1 MHEDV
6 QELLRYV
13 GRYLLDRPDQMT
25 VDQTEDGGAI
35 VFRLDVHD
43 DDRGKL
49 IGKGG
54 ETASALR
61 SVIRASGALR
71 DEQFQLEILD

>member
-13 GRYLLDRPDQMT
+13 GRYLLERPDQLVVEESQDDGT
-25 VDQTEDGGAI
+25 V
-35 VFRLDVHD
+35 VFELTVHD

-54 ETASALR
+54 ETAEALR
-61 SVIRASGALR
+61 AVIRAAGALQ
-71 DEQFQLEILD
+71 DEQFQLTIRD

>member
-1 MHEDV
+1 VHEDV

-13 GRYLLDRPDQMT
+13 GRYLLERPDQLIVEESQDDGT
-25 VDQTEDGGAI
+25 V
-35 VFRLDVHD
+35 VFELTVHE

-54 ETASALR
+54 ETAEALR
-61 SVIRASGALR
+61 AVIRAAGALR
-71 DEQFQLEILD
+71 DEQFQLTIRD